1 MTKLKKTVSILVIA
15 AMMAAIFTGCQSS
28 QTKNEKSVGKTTL
41 TLWWWGEEDVPGS
54 KAWLEETINAYMEE
68 NPDISIDMVQ
78 QTSDQLI
85 PAWETSIQSGKGADI
100 QFFWTGTY
108 TLMYVWDEDN
118 RSLADLTELIPE
130 DEIEHWM
137 GTEGISWDGKPWA
150 VPWYQVSIIMLYN
163 KELFANAGL
172 DAENP
177 PSTWEEFKTACE
189 QLKISGVIPFE
200 IGGMKDGFDSPWLY
214 ATIGTASHDNVKEF
228 VDAAVKEGSFTQE
241 EHILW
246 LDRMKELNDKGYINP
261 LTMSNDFPS
270 GRESF
275 LRGESAMGLVTNG
288 QGMQWIE
295 QMGGDDKVGVMKIPM
310 YADGDMAGK
319 QNVQS
324 QAFGIPQFS
333 EHKEE
338 AADFLVFT
346 HQPEQLK
353 RFYELTRNF
362 PADDRF
368 DPGSLELEGEK
379 FLWDYMLSDSTIYPS
394 LYIPSMVNSQGNY
407 AAAQMVLSGKTAKE
421 AGEHIEQTASEWRN
435 MTPDEYENFKKWSEN
450 LK

>member
-1 MTKLKKTVSILVIA
+1 MRKVVSVLIVA
-15 AMMAAIFTGCQSS
+15 AMLMSMLSGCQG
-28 QTKNEKSVGKTTL
+28 KEKAEDDSGGKTQL

-54 KAWLEETINAYMEE
+54 KAWLEETVAAYEKE
-68 NPDISIDMVQ
+68 NPDIKIEMVQ

-85 PAWETSIQSGKGADI
+85 PAWETSVQSGKGADI

-108 TLMYVWDEDN
+108 TLMYVWDEEN

-137 GTEGISWDGKPWA
+137 GTEGISWDGQPWA

-163 KELFANAGL
+163 KEMFAQAGL

-177 PSTWEEFKTACE
+177 PATWDEFKEACE
-189 QLKISGVIPFE
+189 KLKESKVIPFE

-214 ATIGTASHDNVKEF
+214 ATIGTSAHDSVQEF
-228 VDAAVKEGSFTQE
+228 VNAAVEEGSFTE
-241 EHILW
+241 ESHTLW
-246 LDRMKELNDKGYINP
+246 LDRLKELNDSGYINP

-295 QMGGDDKVGVMKIPM
+295 EMGGDEKVGVMRIPM
-310 YADGDMAGK
+310 FSDGEMAGK

-324 QAFGIPQFS
+324 QAFGIPKFS
-333 EHKEE
+333 QHKEE

-346 HQPEQLK
+346 HQPQQLK

-368 DPGSLELEGEK
+368 DPDSLKLEGEK
-379 FLWDYMLSDSTIYPS
+379 FLWDYMLEDSTIYPS

-407 AAAQMVLSGKTAKE
+407 AAAQMVLSGKTAQE
-421 AGEHIEQTASEWRN
+421 AAEHIEKTAEEWRQ
-435 MTPDEYENFKKWSEN
+435 MSPDEYDNFVKWSKNCE
-450 LK
+450 

>member
-1 MTKLKKTVSILVIA
+1 MKRVVSMLIVA
-15 AMMAAIFTGCQSS
+15 AMFMTMLSGCQG
-28 QTKNEKSVGKTTL
+28 KEKAEDGSGGKTEL

-54 KAWLEETINAYMEE
+54 KAWLEETVDAYEKE
-68 NPDISIDMVQ
+68 NPDIKIEMVQ

-85 PAWETSIQSGKGADI
+85 PAWETSVQSGKGADI

-108 TLMYVWDEDN
+108 TLMYVWDEEN

-130 DEIEHWM
+130 DEMEHWM
-137 GTEGISWDGKPWA
+137 GTEGISWDGQPWA

-163 KELFANAGL
+163 KEIFAQAGL

-177 PSTWEEFKTACE
+177 PASWEEFKDACE
-189 QLKISGVIPFE
+189 KLKGSGVIPFE

-214 ATIGTASHDNVKEF
+214 ATIGTSAHDSVQEF
-228 VDAAVKEGSFTQE
+228 VSAAVEEGSFTE
-241 EHILW
+241 DSHTLLLERL
-246 LDRMKELNDKGYINP
+246 KELNDSGYINP

-295 QMGGDDKVGVMKIPM
+295 EMGGDEKVGVMRIPEFS
-310 YADGDMAGK
+310 DGDMAGK

-324 QAFGIPQFS
+324 QAFGIPEFS
-333 EHKEE
+333 QHKEE

-346 HQPEQLK
+346 HQPQQLK

-368 DPGSLELEGEK
+368 DPDSLQLEGEK
-379 FLWDYMLSDSTIYPS
+379 FLWDYMLEDSTIYPS
-394 LYIPSMVNSQGNY
+394 LYIPTMVNSQGNY

-421 AGEHIEQTASEWRN
+421 AAEQIENTAKEWRQ
-435 MTPDEYENFKKWSEN
+435 MSPDEYDNFVKWSKNCE
-450 LK
+450 

>member
-1 MTKLKKTVSILVIA
+1 MKRVVSMLIVA
-15 AMMAAIFTGCQSS
+15 AMFMAMLSGCQG
-28 QTKNEKSVGKTTL
+28 KEKAEDGSGGKTEL

-54 KAWLEETINAYMEE
+54 KAWLEETVDAYEKE
-68 NPDISIDMVQ
+68 NPDIKIEMVQ

-85 PAWETSIQSGKGADI
+85 PAWETSVQSGKGADI

-108 TLMYVWDEDN
+108 TLMYVWDEEN

-130 DEIEHWM
+130 DEMEHWM
-137 GTEGISWDGKPWA
+137 GTEGISWDGQPWA

-163 KELFANAGL
+163 KEIFAQAGL

-177 PSTWEEFKTACE
+177 PASWEEFKDACE
-189 QLKISGVIPFE
+189 KLKGSGVIPFE

-214 ATIGTASHDNVKEF
+214 ATIGTSDHDSVQEF
-228 VDAAVKEGSFTQE
+228 VSAAVEEGSFTE
-241 EHILW
+241 DSHTLW
-246 LDRMKELNDKGYINP
+246 LERLKELNDSGYINP

-295 QMGGDDKVGVMKIPM
+295 EMGGDEKVGVMRIPEFS
-310 YADGDMAGK
+310 DGDMAGK

-324 QAFGIPQFS
+324 QAFGIPEFS
-333 EHKEE
+333 QHKEE

-346 HQPEQLK
+346 HQPQQLK
-353 RFYELTRNF
+353 RFYELTKNF

-368 DPGSLELEGEK
+368 DPDSLQLEGEK
-379 FLWDYMLSDSTIYPS
+379 FLWDYMLEDSTIYPS
-394 LYIPSMVNSQGNY
+394 LYIPTMVNSQGNY

-421 AGEHIEQTASEWRN
+421 AAEQIENTAKEWRQ
-435 MTPDEYENFKKWSEN
+435 MSPDEYDNFVKWSKNCE
-450 LK
+450 

>member
-1 MTKLKKTVSILVIA
+1 MKRVVSMLIVA
-15 AMMAAIFTGCQSS
+15 AMFMTMLSGCQG
-28 QTKNEKSVGKTTL
+28 KEKAEDGSGGKTEL

-54 KAWLEETINAYMEE
+54 KAWLEETVDAYEKE
-68 NPDISIDMVQ
+68 TPDIKIEMVQ

-85 PAWETSIQSGKGADI
+85 PAWETSVQSGKGADI

-108 TLMYVWDEDN
+108 TLMYVWDEEN

-130 DEIEHWM
+130 DEMEHWM
-137 GTEGISWDGKPWA
+137 GTEGISWDGQPWA

-163 KELFANAGL
+163 KEIFAQAGL

-177 PSTWEEFKTACE
+177 PASWEEFKDACE
-189 QLKISGVIPFE
+189 KLKGSGVIPFE

-214 ATIGTASHDNVKEF
+214 ATIGTSAHDSVQEF
-228 VDAAVKEGSFTQE
+228 VSAAVEEGSFTE
-241 EHILW
+241 DSHTLW
-246 LDRMKELNDKGYINP
+246 LERLKELNDSGYINP

-295 QMGGDDKVGVMKIPM
+295 EMGGDEKVGVMRIPEFS
-310 YADGDMAGK
+310 DGDMAGK

-324 QAFGIPQFS
+324 QAFGIPEFS
-333 EHKEE
+333 QHKEE

-346 HQPEQLK
+346 HQPQQLK

-368 DPGSLELEGEK
+368 DPDSLQLEGEK
-379 FLWDYMLSDSTIYPS
+379 FLWDYMLEDSTIYPS
-394 LYIPSMVNSQGNY
+394 LYIPTMVNSQGNY

-421 AGEHIEQTASEWRN
+421 AAEQIENTAKEWRQ
-435 MTPDEYENFKKWSEN
+435 MSPDEYDNFVKWSKNCE
-450 LK
+450 

>member
-1 MTKLKKTVSILVIA
+1 MKRVVSMLIVA
-15 AMMAAIFTGCQSS
+15 AMFMTMLSGCQG
-28 QTKNEKSVGKTTL
+28 KEKAEDGSGGKTEL

-54 KAWLEETINAYMEE
+54 KAWLEETVDAYEKE
-68 NPDISIDMVQ
+68 NPDIKIEMVQ

-85 PAWETSIQSGKGADI
+85 PAWETSVQSGKGADI

-108 TLMYVWDEDN
+108 TLMYVWDEEN

-130 DEIEHWM
+130 DEMEHWM
-137 GTEGISWDGKPWA
+137 GTEGISWDGQPWA

-163 KELFANAGL
+163 KEIFAQAGL

-177 PSTWEEFKTACE
+177 PASWEEFKDACE
-189 QLKISGVIPFE
+189 KLKGSGVIPFE

-214 ATIGTASHDNVKEF
+214 ATIGTSAHDSVQEF
-228 VDAAVKEGSFTQE
+228 VSAAVEEVSFTE
-241 EHILW
+241 DSHTLW
-246 LDRMKELNDKGYINP
+246 LERVNEVNDSGYINP

-295 QMGGDDKVGVMKIPM
+295 EMGGDEKVGVMRIPEFS
-310 YADGDMAGK
+310 DGDMAGK

-324 QAFGIPQFS
+324 QAFGIPEFS
-333 EHKEE
+333 QHKEE

-346 HQPEQLK
+346 HQPQQLK

-368 DPGSLELEGEK
+368 DPDSLQLEGEK
-379 FLWDYMLSDSTIYPS
+379 FLWDYMLEDSTIYPS
-394 LYIPSMVNSQGNY
+394 LYIPTMVNSQGNY

-421 AGEHIEQTASEWRN
+421 AAEQIENTAKEWRQ
-435 MTPDEYENFKKWSEN
+435 MSPDEYDNFVKWSKNCE
-450 LK
+450 

>member
-1 MTKLKKTVSILVIA
+1 MKRVVSMLIVA
-15 AMMAAIFTGCQSS
+15 AMFMTMLSGCQG
-28 QTKNEKSVGKTTL
+28 KEKAEDGSGGKTEL

-54 KAWLEETINAYMEE
+54 KAWLEETVDAYEKE
-68 NPDISIDMVQ
+68 NPDIKIEMVQ

-85 PAWETSIQSGKGADI
+85 PAGETSVQSGKGADI

-108 TLMYVWDEDN
+108 TLMYVWDEEN

-130 DEIEHWM
+130 DEMEHWM
-137 GTEGISWDGKPWA
+137 GTEGISWDGQPWA

-163 KELFANAGL
+163 KEIFAQAGL

-177 PSTWEEFKTACE
+177 PASWEEFKDACE
-189 QLKISGVIPFE
+189 KLKGSGVIPFE

-214 ATIGTASHDNVKEF
+214 ATIGTSAHDSVQEF
-228 VDAAVKEGSFTQE
+228 VSAAVEEGSFTE
-241 EHILW
+241 DSHTLW
-246 LDRMKELNDKGYINP
+246 LERLKELNDSGYINP

-295 QMGGDDKVGVMKIPM
+295 EMGGDEKVGVMRIPEFS
-310 YADGDMAGK
+310 DGDMAGK

-324 QAFGIPQFS
+324 QAFGIPEFS
-333 EHKEE
+333 QHKEE

-346 HQPEQLK
+346 HQPQQLK

-368 DPGSLELEGEK
+368 DPDSLQLEGEK
-379 FLWDYMLSDSTIYPS
+379 FLWDYMLEDSTIYPS
-394 LYIPSMVNSQGNY
+394 LYIPTMVNSQGNY

-421 AGEHIEQTASEWRN
+421 AAEQIENTAKEWRQ
-435 MTPDEYENFKKWSEN
+435 MSPDEYDNFVKWSKNCE
-450 LK
+450 

>member
-1 MTKLKKTVSILVIA
+1 MKRVVSMLIVA
-15 AMMAAIFTGCQSS
+15 AMFMTMLSGCQG
-28 QTKNEKSVGKTTL
+28 KEKAEDGSGGKTEL

-54 KAWLEETINAYMEE
+54 KAWLEETVDAYEKE
-68 NPDISIDMVQ
+68 NPDIKIEMVQ

-85 PAWETSIQSGKGADI
+85 PAWETSVQSGKGADI

-108 TLMYVWDEDN
+108 TLMYVWDEEN

-130 DEIEHWM
+130 DEMEHWM
-137 GTEGISWDGKPWA
+137 GTEGISWDGQPWA

-163 KELFANAGL
+163 KEIFAQAGL

-177 PSTWEEFKTACE
+177 PASWEEFKDACE
-189 QLKISGVIPFE
+189 KLKGSGVIPFE
-200 IGGMKDGFDSPWLY
+200 SGGMKDGFDSPWLY
-214 ATIGTASHDNVKEF
+214 ATIGTSAHDSVQEF
-228 VDAAVKEGSFTQE
+228 VSAAVEEGSFTE
-241 EHILW
+241 DSHTLW
-246 LDRMKELNDKGYINP
+246 LERLKELNDSGYINP

-295 QMGGDDKVGVMKIPM
+295 EMGGDEKVGVMRIPEFS
-310 YADGDMAGK
+310 DGDMAGK

-324 QAFGIPQFS
+324 QAFGIPEFS
-333 EHKEE
+333 QHKEE

-346 HQPEQLK
+346 HQPQQLK

-368 DPGSLELEGEK
+368 DPDSLQLEGEK
-379 FLWDYMLSDSTIYPS
+379 FLWDYMLEDSTIYPS
-394 LYIPSMVNSQGNY
+394 LYIPTMVNSQGNY

-421 AGEHIEQTASEWRN
+421 AAEQIENTAKEWRQ
-435 MTPDEYENFKKWSEN
+435 MSPHEYDNFVKWSKNCE
-450 LK
+450 

>member
-1 MTKLKKTVSILVIA
+1 MKRVVSMLIVA
-15 AMMAAIFTGCQSS
+15 AMFMTMLSGCQG
-28 QTKNEKSVGKTTL
+28 KEKAEDGSGGKTEL

-54 KAWLEETINAYMEE
+54 KAWLEETVDAYEKE
-68 NPDISIDMVQ
+68 NPDIKIEMVQ

-85 PAWETSIQSGKGADI
+85 PAWETSVQSGKGADI

-108 TLMYVWDEDN
+108 TLMYVWDEEN

-130 DEIEHWM
+130 DEMEHWM
-137 GTEGISWDGKPWA
+137 GTEGISWDGQPWA

-163 KELFANAGL
+163 KEIFAQAGL

-177 PSTWEEFKTACE
+177 PASWEEFKDACE
-189 QLKISGVIPFE
+189 KLKGSGVIPFE

-214 ATIGTASHDNVKEF
+214 ATIGTSAHDSVQEF
-228 VDAAVKEGSFTQE
+228 VSAAVEEGSFTE
-241 EHILW
+241 DSHTLW
-246 LDRMKELNDKGYINP
+246 LERLKELNDSGYINP

-295 QMGGDDKVGVMKIPM
+295 EMGGDEKVGVMRIPEFS
-310 YADGDMAGK
+310 DGDMAGK

-324 QAFGIPQFS
+324 QAFGIPEFS
-333 EHKEE
+333 QHKEE

-346 HQPEQLK
+346 HQPQQLK

-368 DPGSLELEGEK
+368 DPDSLQLEGEK
-379 FLWDYMLSDSTIYPS
+379 FLWDYMLEDSTIYPS
-394 LYIPSMVNSQGNY
+394 LYIPTMVNSQGNY

-421 AGEHIEQTASEWRN
+421 AAEQIENTAKEWRQ
-435 MTPDEYENFKKWSEN
+435 MSPDEYDNFVKWSKNCE
-450 LK
+450 

>member
-1 MTKLKKTVSILVIA
+1 MKRVVSMLIVA
-15 AMMAAIFTGCQSS
+15 AMFMAMLSGCQG
-28 QTKNEKSVGKTTL
+28 KEKAEDGSGGKTEL

-54 KAWLEETINAYMEE
+54 KAWLEETVDAYEKE
-68 NPDISIDMVQ
+68 NPDIKIEMVQ

-85 PAWETSIQSGKGADI
+85 PAWETSVQSGKGADI

-108 TLMYVWDEDN
+108 TLMYVWDEEN

-130 DEIEHWM
+130 DEMEHWM
-137 GTEGISWDGKPWA
+137 GTEGISWDGQPWA

-163 KELFANAGL
+163 KEIFAQAGL

-177 PSTWEEFKTACE
+177 PASWEEFKDACE
-189 QLKISGVIPFE
+189 KLKGSGVIPFE

-214 ATIGTASHDNVKEF
+214 ATIGTSAHDSVQEF
-228 VDAAVKEGSFTQE
+228 VSAAVEEGSFTE
-241 EHILW
+241 DSHTLW
-246 LDRMKELNDKGYINP
+246 LERLKELNDSGYINP

-295 QMGGDDKVGVMKIPM
+295 EMGGDEKVGVMRIPEFS
-310 YADGDMAGK
+310 DGDMAGK

-324 QAFGIPQFS
+324 QAFGIPEFS
-333 EHKEE
+333 QHKEE

-346 HQPEQLK
+346 HQPQQLK
-353 RFYELTRNF
+353 RFYELTKNF

-368 DPGSLELEGEK
+368 DPDSLQLEGEK
-379 FLWDYMLSDSTIYPS
+379 FLWDYMLEDSTIYPS
-394 LYIPSMVNSQGNY
+394 LYIPTMVNSQGNY

-421 AGEHIEQTASEWRN
+421 AAEQIENTAKEWRQ
-435 MTPDEYENFKKWSEN
+435 MSPDEFDNVVKWSKNCE
-450 LK
+450 